1 MQCLSYRTANNRGLR
16 PKGFGEKDV
25 LSGGAEAGGAG
36 FARNSGRP
44 DAGRPGPCARLLL
57 GLLVFLLSWPAT
69 QGFAARA
76 TGAAR
81 PVPQGL
87 DFAISENSPP
97 EKILAAFLGTPYRFD
112 GAVDEFGRYSTFA
125 DPALVY
131 PAPGLNCSGLVLASS
146 RFLLKKNITLAQAKQ
161 DRLGDSGPG
170 SPHGEDW
177 DFGWDLILNISE
189 GFSRSLLLPGGK
201 SQDPATA
208 TGFAPRGY
216 DIQQPSTWRE
226 LPARLQPGYIY
237 LVSLNVEGRRKG
249 YGLQHYHVGLIHVDS
264 AGKAWFYQ
272 TTGKGAVANRRDLKS
287 PEGQESF
294 KKAFANSG
302 NKRKMMLVLEVA
314 LP

>member
-1 MQCLSYRTANNRGLR
+1 MHCLSYRAANNRGALPR
-16 PKGFGEKDV
+16 ETGENDFLPK
-25 LSGGAEAGGAG
+25 GAEAGGAD
-36 FARNSGRP
+36 FARGGCRP
-44 DAGRPGPCARLLL
+44 DAGRPGLWARLLL
-57 GLLVFLLSWPAT
+57 CLLAFLLSWPAA
-69 QGFAARA
+69 QSFAARTA
-76 TGAAR
+76 GSAI
-81 PVPQGL
+81 PVPGGL
-87 DFAISENSPP
+87 AAAISENSPP
-97 EKILAAFLGTPYRFD
+97 ETILTAFLGIPYRFD

-131 PAPGLNCSGLVLASS
+131 PTPGLNCSGLVLAAS
-146 RFLLKKNITLAQAKQ
+146 RFLLKKNITLAQAKR
-161 DRLGDSGPG
+161 DRLGDSGPD

-226 LPARLQPGYIY
+226 LPARLQPGYLY

-264 AGKAWFYQ
+264 AGRAWFYQ
-272 TTGKGAVANRRDLKS
+272 TTGKGAVSNRRDLKS
-287 PEGQESF
+287 PAGQESF

-302 NKRKMMLVLEVA
+302 NKRKMMLVLAVA

>member
-1 MQCLSYRTANNRGLR
+1 MMQRLSYRTANKRSALSRGI
-16 PKGFGEKDV
+16 GENDF
-25 LSGGAEAGGAG
+25 SPEGAEAGGAD
-36 FARNSGRP
+36 FARSS
-44 DAGRPGPCARLLL
+44 GRPGPRTRLLL
-57 GLLVFLLSWPAT
+57 GLLVFLLSWPAA
-69 QGFAARA
+69 QGFAART
-76 TGAAR
+76 TGVAV
-81 PVPQGL
+81 PVPGGL
-87 DFAISENSPP
+87 AFAISENSPP
-97 EKILAAFLGTPYRFD
+97 EKIPAAFLGIPYRFD

-131 PAPGLNCSGLVLASS
+131 PTPGLNCSGLVLAAS
-146 RFLLKKNITLAQAKQ
+146 RFLLKKNITLAQAKR

-302 NKRKMMLVLEVA
+302 DKRKMMLVLAVA